1 MTLVPHAITVS
12 RISAAPPVAIY
23 AAWTEPDL
31 MRRCDAGSPPSLTPT
46 CASVRHRTELHEDD
60 RSVNGST
67 GEYLTLE
74 PYSRIRSLTF
84 REIEPGRTEITITN
98 SWTGPAFEPVYY
110 DELRSGWEEWIDR
123 LEKMV

>member
-1 MTLVPHAITVS
+1 
-12 RISAAPPVAIY
+12 
-23 AAWTEPDL
+23 
-31 MRRCDAGSPPSLTPT
+31 
-46 CASVRHRTELHEDD
+46 
-60 RSVNGST
+60 
-67 GEYLTLE
+67 LTLE

-98 SWTGPAFEPVYY
+98 SRPEFEPIYY

>member
-1 MTLVPHAITVS
+1 M
-12 RISAAPPVAIY
+12 
-23 AAWTEPDL
+23 
-31 MRRCDAGSPPSLTPT
+31 
-46 CASVRHRTELHEDD
+46 
-60 RSVNGST
+60 
-67 GEYLTLE
+67 TLE